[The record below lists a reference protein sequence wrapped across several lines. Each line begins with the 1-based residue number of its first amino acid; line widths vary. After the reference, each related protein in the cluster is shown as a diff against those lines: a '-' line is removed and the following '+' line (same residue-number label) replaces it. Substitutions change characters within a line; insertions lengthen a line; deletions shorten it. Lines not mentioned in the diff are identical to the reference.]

1 MSRISMQAMNSP
13 ARAMDD
19 VARARLAYEV
29 AMNQFNWAETYAQ
42 IDATCYLLSATEL
55 RLSSALQ
62 RTRSWSECWKR
73 Q

>member
-1 MSRISMQAMNSP
+1 
-13 ARAMDD
+13 MDD

-62 RTRSWSECWKR
+62 RTLSWSECLR
-73 Q
+73 RR